1 VRTWI
6 VIFPGG
12 TIRYTVCQ
20 FVHRQQP
27 VGARALGF
35 QTTVAPRNTSRF
47 CFPRAQFLAAC
58 SSLSPVLSFP
68 EIFQSVVILFSRLRL
83 LGVASVFELQ
93 SAYFLCD
100 TSDRQSFSVSA
111 VANWSLFCLF
121 LRPVVLF
128 FPRLLFSECTS
139 TFFPAR
145 FRSLFVFVFG
155 FILLF
160 LCMCVRAHRVGFLAS
175 SYCCPSPCSFPF
187 FNDCIRT
194 KLGQNWHLLF
204 LWSAFALFLVSCFL
218 FDFQRLATINNL
230 CFAYMSCCR
239 ERAGLQ

>member
-1 VRTWI
+1 MVYVVRTCI

-12 TIRYTVCQ
+12 SIRYTVCQ
-20 FVHRQQP
+20 FVHRQQA

-47 CFPRAQFLAAC
+47 CFPRAHFLAAC
-58 SSLSPVLSFP
+58 SSLSLSLSCPPSRSF
-68 EIFQSVVILFSRLRL
+68 FSVVILFSRVRS
-83 LGVASVFELQ
+83 LGVSSVFELQ

-175 SYCCPSPCSFPF
+175 SYCVVLHLVPF
-187 FNDCIRT
+187 RSLMI
-194 KLGQNWHLLF
+194 
-204 LWSAFALFLVSCFL
+204 AF
-218 FDFQRLATINNL
+218 
-230 CFAYMSCCR
+230 
-239 ERAGLQ
+239 GLN